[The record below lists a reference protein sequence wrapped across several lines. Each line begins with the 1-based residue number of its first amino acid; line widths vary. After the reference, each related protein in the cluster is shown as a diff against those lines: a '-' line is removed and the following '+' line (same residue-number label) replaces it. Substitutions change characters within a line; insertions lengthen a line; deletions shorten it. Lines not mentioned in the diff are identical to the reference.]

1 MLRKFW
7 RNEQGNLALPM
18 ALAMVPMMGTLGA
31 GVDFM
36 RASSLTQELQ
46 SALDSGVLSAANL
59 SNDGDPETVLKEFVA
74 SNLSEYKSFKDTVT
88 VNLTKKEIALNS
100 RTIAANATGTV
111 NTFFLGML
119 GIDEFEIEV
128 KSAAT
133 QSITN
138 VEIALVMDISSS
150 MKGNKLTNLKSAAS
164 GFVEQMLSG
173 DAHPYTSIS
182 LIPFGG
188 TVNIGQALF
197 DEYVVDMSDAEQNPS
212 EDDYDIGSSLL
223 DGKFRFPGHG
233 DNCLEYTHN
242 DFDESVLH
250 ENGYTQ
256 VPHFWKWT
264 RFNPWCPLANSA
276 AVFNTNNVE
285 ALKLH
290 INGMSMSDGTG
301 MDIGAMWG
309 LKALS
314 PKWSGKL
321 GGDFEARPAAYDEE
335 TLKILV
341 IMTDGGITSQFR
353 PQDYRK
359 YSTHTNR
366 DEGKIADGFGKG
378 NSGNNKNQQTVVRA
392 GGVNTQPTEKKAVG
406 YFKKSCDAAK
416 TSGAIVYTIGFKINE
431 DSLPD
436 KMLQYC
442 ASDLSK
448 YYHVE
453 SLDLE
458 SAFNSIAASV
468 NALRVTE

>member
-264 RFNPWCPLANSA
+264 RFNP
-276 AVFNTNNVE
+276 
-285 ALKLH
+285 
-290 INGMSMSDGTG
+290 
-301 MDIGAMWG
+301 
-309 LKALS
+309 
-314 PKWSGKL
+314 
-321 GGDFEARPAAYDEE
+321 
-335 TLKILV
+335 LV
-341 IMTDGGITSQFR
+341 S
-353 PQDYRK
+353 
-359 YSTHTNR
+359 
-366 DEGKIADGFGKG
+366 
-378 NSGNNKNQQTVVRA
+378 
-392 GGVNTQPTEKKAVG
+392 VG
-406 YFKKSCDAAK
+406 
-416 TSGAIVYTIGFKINE
+416 
-431 DSLPD
+431 
-436 KMLQYC
+436 Q
-442 ASDLSK
+442 
-448 YYHVE
+448 
-453 SLDLE
+453 
-458 SAFNSIAASV
+458 
-468 NALRVTE
+468 

>member
-59 SNDGDPETVLKEFVA
+59 SNGGDAEIILQEFVDT
-74 SNLSEYKSFKDTVT
+74 NLSEYKNFRDSVS
-88 VNLTKKEIALNS
+88 VNLTKKEVALNS
-100 RTIAANATGTV
+100 RTIAANATGTI
-111 NTFFLGML
+111 NTYFLGMF
-119 GIDEFEIEV
+119 GIDELHV
-128 KSAAT
+128 DVNSAAT

-138 VEIALVMDISSS
+138 VEISLVMDISSS
-150 MKGNKLTNLKSAAS
+150 MRGSKLTNLKSAAS
-164 GFVEQMLSG
+164 GFVDQMLSG

-182 LIPFGG
+182 LVPFGG
-188 TVNIGQALF
+188 TVNIGSALF
-197 DEYVVDMSDAEQNPS
+197 DEFVVEMSDAEPNPS

-250 ENGYTQ
+250 DDGYTQ
-256 VPHFWKWT
+256 VPHFWKWN

-276 AVFNTNNVE
+276 AVFNTNNTE
-285 ALKLH
+285 ALKTH

-314 PKWSGKL
+314 PNWAGKL
-321 GGDFEARPAAYDEE
+321 GGDFEARPAVYDEE

-341 IMTDGGITSQFR
+341 VMTDGGITPQYR
-353 PQDYRK
+353 PEDYRK

-366 DEGKIADGFGKG
+366 DEGTAADGFGGG
-378 NSGNNKNQQTVVRA
+378 NSGNNKNQQTVVSK
-392 GGVNTQPTEKKAVG
+392 GGVNTLPTEKKAVG

-431 DSLPD
+431 NSLPD
-436 KMLQYC
+436 QMLKYC

-453 SLDLE
+453 TLDLE